1 MRALPRPWSRRIDSA
16 LTLLPLPDSPTM
28 PRHSR
33 GCTAKLTSSTTV
45 SQPASP
51 RNWTVRLSTASSGP
65 GAISGLDLEARIEHV
80 AQPVA
85 EQVHAERRQ
94 AYRGPGEQHDPPG
107 LDR

>member
-1 MRALPRPWSRRIDSA
+1 MRALPRPWRRRIDSA

-45 SQPASP
+45 SQPVSP
-51 RNWTVRLSTASSGP
+51 RNWTVRLSTASS

-80 AQPVA
+80 AQAIA
-85 EQVHAERRQ
+85 EQVHAERGQ
-94 AYRGPGEQHDPPG
+94 ADRGAGEQH
-107 LDR
+107 